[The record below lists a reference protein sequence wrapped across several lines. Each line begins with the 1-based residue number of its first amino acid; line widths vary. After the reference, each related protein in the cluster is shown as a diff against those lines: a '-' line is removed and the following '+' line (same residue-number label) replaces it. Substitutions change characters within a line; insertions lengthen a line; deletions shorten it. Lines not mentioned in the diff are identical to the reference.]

1 MDVRQK
7 ALVVFTVVAMVLAF
21 AYFDLLLGGL
31 AAVASIPFLVGV
43 LRR

>member
-1 MDVRQK
+1 MDARQK

-21 AYFDLLLGGL
+21 GYFNVLLGGL
-31 AAVASIPFLVGV
+31 AALASIPFLVGV